1 MLDLGSATPVN
12 AELRRAFSSIVATLL
27 RPVVLGILTALLATV
42 VARPAL
48 GQQPSAST
56 KTKAAEHYDRGV
68 DHFER
73 AQYAAAVKEF
83 LAADEL
89 VPSSDAL
96 SSAIAAARRSNDH
109 LLVLRASQRA
119 IARESVDPKL
129 AAGARAALAEAS
141 RHLARIEASCEPAPC
156 SLELDGS
163 TIPAGTNYALPG
175 THTIVAK
182 AEGREP
188 SEERLAM
195 AAGAS
200 YRVSLTLKP
209 TAGAPLPAPAPAAP
223 PVGPPDSKP
232 GPAAP
237 TDQKPPVTSERAR
250 KDRPL
255 PPVAFYAGAGVTG
268 VLLILTTWSGIDTLS
283 ARDDLPERPTR
294 DQIDDVEGRITRT
307 DVLLAATVLVGA
319 ATGYAG
325 IALVNWEGKGSA
337 RMGVAPT
344 AGGFQTAITGRF

>member
-1 MLDLGSATPVN
+1 MLDSGSAPPVN
-12 AELRRAFSSIVATLL
+12 AELRRALSNVVTRLL
-27 RPVVLGILTALLATV
+27 RRA
-42 VARPAL
+42 VASIAVASLVTFAGRPAL

-56 KTKAAEHYDRGV
+56 RSKAAEHYDRGV

-96 SSAIAAARRSNDH
+96 NSAIAAARRSNDH

-119 IARESVDPKL
+119 IQRESVDPKL
-129 AAGARAALAEAS
+129 AAGARQALAEAS
-141 RHLARIEASCEPAPC
+141 RNLARIEASCDPAPC
-156 SLELDGS
+156 ALELDGEP
-163 TIPAGTNYALPG
+163 IPTGTNYALPG

-182 AEGREP
+182 GEGREP

-200 YRVSLTLKP
+200 YRVALTLKP
-209 TAGAPLPAPAPAAP
+209 AASAAAPAPATAGAPPDPKPAPPARTDNGPAPAPEQAP
-223 PVGPPDSKP
+223 K
-232 GPAAP
+232 
-237 TDQKPPVTSERAR
+237 Q
-250 KDRPL
+250 RPL
-255 PPVAFYAGAGVTG
+255 PPLVFYAGAGVTAVLIG
-268 VLLILTTWSGIDTLS
+268 VTTWSGLNTLA

-294 DQIDDVEGRITRT
+294 DQIDDVEARITRT
-307 DVLLAATVLVGA
+307 DVLLATTVLVGA

-325 IALVNWEGKGSA
+325 IALVNWNAEGNA
-337 RMGVAPT
+337 RLGVAPT
-344 AGGFQTAITGRF
+344 AGGLQARISGRF

>member
-1 MLDLGSATPVN
+1 MLDFGSAHPVN
-12 AELRRAFSSIVATLL
+12 AEQWRALSSAVAAVL
-27 RPVVLGILTALLATV
+27 RPAALGFVAAAVLTLAP
-42 VARPAL
+42 RPAL

-73 AQYAAAVKEF
+73 AQYAAAVNEF

-119 IARESVDPKL
+119 IGRESADPKL

-163 TIPAGTNYALPG
+163 AIPAGTNYALPG

-200 YRVSLTLKP
+200 YRVSLTLKS
-209 TAGAPLPAPAPAAP
+209 TAGAPAP
-223 PVGPPDSKP
+223 PVAPPDSKP

-237 TDQKPPVTSERAR
+237 TDQNPPVTSEHAQ

-307 DVLLAATVLVGA
+307 DVLLATTVLVGA

-325 IALVNWEGKGSA
+325 IALVNWHGKGSA
-337 RMGVAPT
+337 RLGVAPA
-344 AGGFQTAITGRF
+344 AGGFQAGITGRF

>member
-1 MLDLGSATPVN
+1 MLDSGSASPVN
-12 AELRRAFSSIVATLL
+12 AELQRAFSSVVAQLLRAAAVCVVATAF
-27 RPVVLGILTALLATV
+27 VLIG
-42 VARPAL
+42 ARPAL

-56 KTKAAEHYDRGV
+56 RTKAAEHYDRGV

-89 VPSSDAL
+89 VPSADAL
-96 SSAIAAARRSNDH
+96 NSAIAAARRSNDH

-129 AAGARAALAEAS
+129 AAGAREALTEAS

-156 SLELDGS
+156 TLELDGQP
-163 TIPAGTNYALPG
+163 IPPGTNYALPG

-182 AEGREP
+182 AEGRQAG
-188 SEERLAM
+188 EERLAM

-200 YRVSLTLKP
+200 YRVALTLK
-209 TAGAPLPAPAPAAP
+209 AVGDAAP
-223 PVGPPDSKP
+223 PTAAPGVPPSEAKPPAQSPPDK
-232 GPAAP
+232 GAP
-237 TDQKPPVTSERAR
+237 PTSEQGR
-250 KDRPL
+250 KQRPL

-268 VLLILTTWSGIDTLS
+268 VLLILTTWSGFDTLS

-307 DVLLAATVLVGA
+307 DVLLAATVLAGA

-325 IALVNWEGKGSA
+325 IALVNWNGKSGA
-337 RMGVAPT
+337 KLGVAPT
-344 AGGFQTAITGRF
+344 AGGFQAGITGRF